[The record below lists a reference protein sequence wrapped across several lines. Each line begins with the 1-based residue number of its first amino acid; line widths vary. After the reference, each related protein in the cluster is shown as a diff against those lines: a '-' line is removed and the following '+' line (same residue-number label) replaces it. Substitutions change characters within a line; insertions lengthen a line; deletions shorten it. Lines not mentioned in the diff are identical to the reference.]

1 MSDLFLATE
10 LEEAH
15 IECTFPGEKNRNCRS
30 EANPSWVSI
39 SGYDVCCFN
48 TSLPFFFPFLLLFLL
63 LFKSRQTDRARGLYL
78 PSCDLRLSSKEKNIA
93 FVDFFW
99 SISLFAALFY
109 TILWTIPSN
118 GFAVYN
124 MNWLFFQQHA
134 AISNYFG
141 SSLLECQRLKKTTD
155 ASCWAL
161 SCKWHLTAWALQLPA
176 KL

>member
-15 IECTFPGEKNRNCRS
+15 IECTFPGEKNRKCRS

-48 TSLPFFFPFLLLFLL
+48 TSLPFFPFLLLFLL
-63 LFKSRQTDRARGLYL
+63 LFKGRQTDRAWGLYL

-93 FVDFFW
+93 FVDFFEAFPYLQLYFTR
-99 SISLFAALFY
+99 SVTGLFHQMVLLFIIR
-109 TILWTIPSN
+109 T
-118 GFAVYN
+118 GF
-124 MNWLFFQQHA
+124 FFQQHA

-141 SSLLECQRLKKTTD
+141 SSLFECQRLKKTTD

-176 KL
+176 TL